1 MIVGERCKKK
11 IDIVND
17 TAEVRYD
24 RAICSALFAL

>member
-11 IDIVND
+11 IDVND
-17 TAEVRYD
+17 AAEVRY

>member
-1 MIVGERCKKK
+1 MIVDERCKK

-17 TAEVRYD
+17 KAEVRY